1 MTTERKTAFYT
12 HERTFWY
19 STGVQSLFMP
29 IGGWVEPPE
38 GTYGADTPASKRR
51 FLNLLKMSSLAEHV
65 AFPVVESVTEQDL
78 LRVHTT
84 KYLQDFKELSDKTGG
99 DLGDLAPFSP
109 GTYEAAKMSTGL
121 AIRAV
126 SDVLDGSV
134 SNGYALCRP
143 SGHHC
148 LPGRPMA
155 FALLANIALAIKAAQ
170 AKHQVERVAVI
181 DWDVHHG
188 NGTQAIFYEDPNVL
202 TISMHQLHCLVPGQK
217 LEDSLPGAKGDGKA
231 RGTNVNI
238 PLPPGS
244 GHDAYIAAMETI
256 VLPKLKEF
264 RPELLIVASGLDA
277 NAVDPLARML
287 LHSDSYRQM
296 TGMMVEAADELC
308 DGRLALIHEG
318 GYSEAYVPFC
328 GVAVMEE
335 LSGRKS
341 DVVDPMVEFLK
352 GWQPGEQHRAFTQNV
367 LKEIR
372 EELAR

>member
-1 MTTERKTAFYT
+1 
-12 HERTFWY
+12 
-19 STGVQSLFMP
+19 MP

-51 FLNLLKMSSLAEHV
+51 FLNLLKASSLAEHLD
-65 AFPVVESVTEQDL
+65 FPAVEPATEQDL

-84 KYLQDFKELSDKTGG
+84 KYLEDFKQLSDKTGG

-109 GTYEAAKMSTGL
+109 GTYEIAKMAAGL
-121 AIRAV
+121 AIQAV
-126 SDVLDGSV
+126 SEVLHGRHT
-134 SNGYALCRP
+134 NGYALCRP

-170 AKHQVERVAVI
+170 AKHQVERVAVV

-202 TISMHQLHCLVPGQK
+202 TISMHQHFCLVPGQK
-217 LEDSLPGAKGDGKA
+217 LEDSLSQMKGKGKA
-231 RGTNVNI
+231 RGSNVNV

-244 GHDAYIAAMETI
+244 GHDAYISAMETI

-296 TGMMVEAADELC
+296 TKMMVDTADGLC
-308 DGRLALIHEG
+308 NGKVVMIHEG

-328 GVAVMEE
+328 GLAIMEE

-341 DVVDPMVEFLK
+341 DVVDPMLAFLK
-352 GWQPGEQHRAFTQNV
+352 GWQPGEQHREFTQDV
-367 LKEIR
+367 LRGIQ

>member
-1 MTTERKTAFYT
+1 MTEKKSSFYT

-51 FLNLLKMSSLAEHV
+51 FLNLLKVSSLAEHL
-65 AFPVVESVTEQDL
+65 AFPAVDAATEEDL
-78 LRVHTT
+78 LRVHTR
-84 KYLQDFKELSDKTGG
+84 KYLQDFKELSDKAGG

-109 GTYEAAKMSTGL
+109 GTYEAAKMSAGL
-121 AIRAV
+121 AMRVV
-126 SDVLDGSV
+126 SDVLDGS
-134 SNGYALCRP
+134 SDNGYALCRP

-170 AKHQVERVAVI
+170 AKQQVERVAVV

-217 LEDSLPGAKGDGKA
+217 LEDSLPQARGEAKG

-244 GHDAYIAAMETI
+244 GHDAYLAGMERI

-296 TGMMVEAADELC
+296 TRMMMAAAEELC
-308 DGRLALIHEG
+308 QGRLAMIHEG
-318 GYSEAYVPFC
+318 GYSEAYVPYC
-328 GVAVMEE
+328 GVAIMEE

-341 DVVDPMVEFLK
+341 DVVDPMVDFLK
-352 GWQPGEQHRAFTQNV
+352 GWQPGEQHQAFIQDV
-367 LKEIR
+367 LVGIQR
-372 EELAR
+372 ELAR

>member
-1 MTTERKTAFYT
+1 MMERKTAFYT

-51 FLNLLKMSSLAEHV
+51 FLNLLKASSLAEHV
-65 AFPVVESVTEQDL
+65 AFPVVEPATEEDL

-84 KYLQDFKELSDKTGG
+84 KYLHDFKELSDKNGG
-99 DLGDLAPFSP
+99 DLGDLAPFST
-109 GTYEAAKMSTGL
+109 GTYEVAKMSAGL

-126 SDVLDGSV
+126 SDVLDSRS

-148 LPGRPMA
+148 LPGRPMG

-170 AKHQVERVAVI
+170 AKHHVERVAVV

-188 NGTQAIFYEDPNVL
+188 NGTQAIFYDDPNVL
-202 TISMHQLHCLVPGQK
+202 TISLHQHSCLVPGQT
-217 LEDSLPGAKGDGKA
+217 LEDSLPQAKGEGKA

-244 GHDAYIAAMETI
+244 GHDTYISAMEMI

-296 TGMMVEAADELC
+296 TKMMLDAASELC
-308 DGRLALIHEG
+308 SGRLAMIHEG

-328 GVAVMEE
+328 GYAIMEE
-335 LSGRKS
+335 LAGRKG
-341 DVVDPMVEFLK
+341 DVVDPMLEFLK
-352 GWQPGEQHRAFTQNV
+352 SWQPGEQHRQFTQAV
-367 LKEIR
+367 LRGIRKELGR
-372 EELAR
+372 